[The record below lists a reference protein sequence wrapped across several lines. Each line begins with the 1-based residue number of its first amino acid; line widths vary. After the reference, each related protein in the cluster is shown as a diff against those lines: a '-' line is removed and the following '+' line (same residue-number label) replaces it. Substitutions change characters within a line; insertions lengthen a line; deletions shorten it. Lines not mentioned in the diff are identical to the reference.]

1 MSELYREKSLE
12 RVNSPEELSDYIR
25 VATPSVWLVLL
36 GILILLVGIL
46 AWSVLGS
53 VVIENADGSTTTI
66 HPIMLV
72 TN

>member
-66 HPIMLV
+66 HHIMLV

>member
-66 HPIMLV
+66 HPITLV